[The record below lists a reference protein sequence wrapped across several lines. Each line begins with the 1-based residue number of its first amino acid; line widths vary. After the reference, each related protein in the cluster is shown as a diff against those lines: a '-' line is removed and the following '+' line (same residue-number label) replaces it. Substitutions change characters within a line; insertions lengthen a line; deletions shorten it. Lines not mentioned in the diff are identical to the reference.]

1 MIRTINYAFYC
12 SQISV
17 TQSQG
22 VITCIPKEGKDKQY
36 LKNWRPITLLNTMYK
51 IASSCIAARLKMVL
65 AKLISEEQKGFLK
78 GRDRGENIRL
88 LYDTLLYTN
97 KHQTHGL
104 LLMVDFEKAFDSV
117 AWSFIEKSLNKFNFG
132 HDIKRWISTFYAN
145 INSCMYVHGQH
156 SEWFDVRR
164 GARQGDPLSPYL
176 FLICA
181 EILSSMT
188 HQNKN
193 IHVIKILDE
202 EILLS
207 QLCRF
212 PFLCLL

>member
-65 AKLISEEQKGFLK
+65 PKLISGEQKGFLK
-78 GRDRGENIRL
+78 GRYIGENIRL

-97 KHQTHGL
+97 KYQVPGL
-104 LLMVDFEKAFDSV
+104 LLMVDFGKAFDSI
-117 AWSFIEKSLNKFNFG
+117 AWSFIEKSLNKLNFG

-145 INSCMYVHGQH
+145 INSFMYVNGQY
-156 SEWFDVRR
+156 SE
-164 GARQGDPLSPYL
+164 
-176 FLICA
+176 
-181 EILSSMT
+181 
-188 HQNKN
+188 
-193 IHVIKILDE
+193 
-202 EILLS
+202 
-207 QLCRF
+207 
-212 PFLCLL
+212 

>member
-1 MIRTINYAFYC
+1 M
-12 SQISV
+12 
-17 TQSQG
+17 
-22 VITCIPKEGKDKQY
+22 
-36 LKNWRPITLLNTMYK
+36 
-51 IASSCIAARLKMVL
+51 
-65 AKLISEEQKGFLK
+65 K
-78 GRDRGENIRL
+78 GRYVGENIRL

-132 HDIKRWISTFYAN
+132 HNIKRWISIFYAN

-164 GARQGDPLSPYL
+164 GTRQGDPLSPYL
-176 FLICA
+176 FLICV
-181 EILSSMT
+181 EILSSMI

-207 QLCRF
+207 QF
-212 PFLCLL
+212 ADDTTFFLIVKRDHFVHVYLPCNVLLQCLVL